1 MLEYRSSI
9 LYRGKLCQ
17 RNRWRIPFIDSDFL
31 SDDNVNYRLRQPQRL
46 GARLHIDT
54 KS

>member
-1 MLEYRSSI
+1 MLEHRSCI

-31 SDDNVNYRLRQPQRL
+31 SDDNFYYRLKKPKRL
-46 GARLHIDT
+46 
-54 KS
+54 